1 MVYVVRMRLALYLTR
16 QLAAWVAVSLLGVCL
31 VFTAAQLVRSAPV
44 FVGAGAGA
52 GELSLGLL
60 LSLVPVLGWAL
71 APALCVAIFAVAG
84 RMHADGEMLALDAAG
99 VPRLRI
105 ASAPLA
111 LAIAL
116 AAVNAAVAL
125 EAGPRSQQRLRSL
138 AVELAGRAVAGRV
151 RPGRVVT
158 PAPGV
163 TIYAG
168 ARSGERLEQVFL
180 EKANPRGRRVQVAAA
195 SGRLA
200 FDASRGRI
208 SLELRDG
215 RAFLERGGR
224 GEAAIGFASLST
236 GLDLEDEL
244 SRAVDFVSAE
254 MTAPTARLLA
264 APPAGVSEG
273 RWGYALWRRI
283 ASPLGLLVL
292 AAAATALALSTRFE
306 SRGVAAAA
314 AGVLFLAQHLLSR
327 LGETLAHG
335 EALHPA
341 LAALAPA
348 GLVAVGAALALAAF
362 RAGRSRSVRGG
373 GGPNVVR
380 NR

>member
-1 MVYVVRMRLALYLTR
+1 MRLALYLTR

-60 LSLVPVLGWAL
+60 LSLLPVLGWAL
-71 APALCVAIFAVAG
+71 APALCVAIFAVVG

-99 VPRLRI
+99 VSRLRI
-105 ASAPLA
+105 ALAP
-111 LAIAL
+111 IAL
-116 AAVNAAVAL
+116 ATALAAINAAVAL
-125 EAGPRSQQRLRSL
+125 EAAPRSQRQLRSL
-138 AVELAGRAVAGRV
+138 AIDLAGRAVAGRV
-151 RPGRVVT
+151 RPGRVVS

-163 TIYAG
+163 TLYAG
-168 ARSGERLEQVFL
+168 TRSGERLKRVFV
-180 EKANPRGRRVQVAAA
+180 EKADPGGRRIQIAAA

-200 FDASRGRI
+200 FDASNGRF
-208 SLELRDG
+208 SLVLRDG

-264 APPAGVSEG
+264 APPPGVPAG

-306 SRGVAAAA
+306 SRGAAAA
-314 AGVLFLAQHLLSR
+314 TAGALFLAQHLLSR
-327 LGETLAHG
+327 LGETLAG
-335 EALHPA
+335 EGALHPA
-341 LAALAPA
+341 LAALAPC
-348 GLVAVGAALALAAF
+348 GLVAAGAALALAAF
-362 RAGRSRSVRGG
+362 RARRSRAVRGVR
-373 GGPNVVR
+373 GPNVVR